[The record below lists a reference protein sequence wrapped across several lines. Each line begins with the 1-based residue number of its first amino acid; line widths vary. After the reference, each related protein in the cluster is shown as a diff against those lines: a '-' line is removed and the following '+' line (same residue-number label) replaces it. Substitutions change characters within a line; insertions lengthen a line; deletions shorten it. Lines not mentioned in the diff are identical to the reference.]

1 MGDVKGFDGKLA
13 VSAAGSVY
21 TDVGGVTECSI
32 GTATGKIDVSDW
44 DSAGWKENLV
54 GLSELTLS
62 FTHNYDEA
70 DAGQDIL
77 RTAAN
82 AGTQLYFRFRPAGT
96 GSGSLDEI
104 IALYLIDSYDAPSS
118 PNEGA
123 VTGSASCSSTGAPT
137 FQQQP

>member
-1 MGDVKGFDGKLA
+1 MSDVKGFDGKLA

-21 TDVGGVTECSI
+21 TDVGGVTECSLS
-32 GTATGKIDVSDW
+32 TAHGKIDVTDW

-70 DAGQDIL
+70 DTGQDII
-77 RTAAN
+77 RTANESPA
-82 AGTQLYFRFRPAGT
+82 QLYFRYRPMGD
-96 GSGSLDEI
+96 GSTQREV
-104 IALYLIDSYDAPSS
+104 IAKYNIDSYEDSS

-123 VTGSASCSSTGAPT
+123 VTSSASCSSTGAPT
-137 FQQQP
+137 FQNQT